1 MGGNEA
7 GHGGMASAVGVYAIA
22 SIAEGAVAVERG
34 LQRTSDGIC
43 QGMVQV
49 NEVVKQHPPANFGI
63 EGTPMSVLKRAAVAW
78 PCAAQGAGD
87 RCSDDAHTLGSQA
100 LHGVG
105 RGLDHG
111 RRLGLAVVAEVVDAL
126 KPED

>member
-1 MGGNEA
+1 
-7 GHGGMASAVGVYAIA
+7 MASAVGVYPVA
-22 SIAEGAVAVERG
+22 SIAEGAVAVERR

-49 NEVVKQHPPANFGI
+49 NEVVEQHSPANFGI
-63 EGTPMSVLKRAAVAW
+63 EGTPMSVLKCAAVAW
-78 PCAAQGAGD
+78 PCASQGAGD
-87 RCSDDAHTLGSQA
+87 RRSDDAHTLGSQA

-105 RGLDHG
+105 RGLNHSL
-111 RRLGLAVVAEVVDAL
+111 RLGLAVVAEVVDAF